1 MTGKIIRFAFVLL
14 TLIIAVSAPVQS
26 APNVD
31 DAIKTDI
38 VVVFNPKIKSVQH
51 SAVALLPFIY
61 NKSDGTE
68 ADFQKTVTEN
78 YRGSFET
85 YFIKTG
91 FDIIDRDQIDKILAE
106 QQFGMSGISRDNQK
120 KIGKLLNADSIVI
133 AQINN
138 YDMVP
143 VTGTDPI
150 SKGQLSPSGDKKYNG
165 YIALTLKA
173 IHVETGVLLWKMN
186 LSATITDMPGN
197 NYTVYYDRALKRI
210 CSEAVDIFIRE
221 YSKLKQGK

>member
-1 MTGKIIRFAFVLL
+1 MVKIIPRSAAVLL
-14 TLIIAVSAPVQS
+14 LAFFAVSTPVDS

-31 DAIKTDI
+31 DAIKTDV
-38 VVVFNPKIKSVQH
+38 VVVFNPKIKGMEH
-51 SAVALLPFIY
+51 TRVAFLPFVY

-68 ADFQKTVTEN
+68 VEFQKTVTEN

-91 FDIIDRDQIDKILAE
+91 FDIIDRDQIDKLLKE
-106 QQFGMSGISRDNQK
+106 QQLSMTGITSNDQK
-120 KIGKLLNADSIVI
+120 RIGKLLNADTIVT

-143 VTGTDPI
+143 VSGTDNVT
-150 SKGQLSPSGDKKYNG
+150 KGLLNPSGDKKYNG

-173 IHVETGVLLWKMN
+173 IHVATGTLIWKMN
-186 LSATITDMPGN
+186 LSATISDMPGN
-197 NYTVYYDRALKRI
+197 NYNVYYDRALKRI
-210 CSEAVDIFIRE
+210 CNDAVEMFLKE
-221 YSKLKQGK
+221 YAALK

>member
-1 MTGKIIRFAFVLL
+1 MIKTIIRFASVLL
-14 TLIIAVSAPVQS
+14 ILFIAVSVSIES
-26 APNVD
+26 APNID

-38 VVVFNPKIKSVQH
+38 VVVFNPKIKTMQH
-51 SAVALLPFIY
+51 ANVALLPFIY

-120 KIGKLLNADSIVI
+120 KIGKLLNADTIVI

-143 VTGTDPI
+143 VSGTDPI

-197 NYTVYYDRALKRI
+197 NYNVYYDRALKLI
-210 CSEAVDIFIRE
+210 CSEGVNLFIRE
-221 YSKLKQGK
+221 YSKMNEGK

>member
-1 MTGKIIRFAFVLL
+1 MIRKTFHLTVLFLIILFVLS
-14 TLIIAVSAPVQS
+14 VPVTS

-91 FDIIDRDQIDKILAE
+91 FDIIDRDQIDKLLAE

-120 KIGKLLNADSIVI
+120 KIGKLLNADTIVI

-173 IHVETGVLLWKMN
+173 IHVETGVLLWKMS

-221 YSKLKQGK
+221 YAKLN

>member
-1 MTGKIIRFAFVLL
+1 MVKIITRSAAGLLLAFCVI
-14 TLIIAVSAPVQS
+14 TTPVDS

-38 VVVFNPKIKSVQH
+38 VVVFNPKIKKMEH
-51 SAVALLPFIY
+51 TKVALLPFVY

-68 ADFQKTVTEN
+68 AEFQKTVTEN

-91 FDIIDRDQIDKILAE
+91 FDIIDRDQIDKLLRE
-106 QQFGMSGISRDNQK
+106 QQLSMTGITSNDQK
-120 KIGKLLNADSIVI
+120 RIGKLLNADTIVT

-143 VTGTDPI
+143 VSGTDTVT
-150 SKGQLSPSGDKKYNG
+150 KGLLNPSGDKKYNG

-173 IHVETGVLLWKMN
+173 IHVGTGTLIWKMN
-186 LSATITDMPGN
+186 LSATIADMPGN
-197 NYTVYYDRALKRI
+197 NYNVYYDRALKRI
-210 CSEAVDIFIRE
+210 CSDAVDMFIKE
-221 YSKLKQGK
+221 YTALK

>member
-1 MTGKIIRFAFVLL
+1 MIRKIFHLSVLFLIILFAFSV
-14 TLIIAVSAPVQS
+14 PVIS
-26 APNVD
+26 APNID

-38 VVVFNPKIKSVQH
+38 VVVFNPKIKSMQH
-51 SAVALLPFIY
+51 TNVALLPFIY

-91 FDIIDRDQIDKILAE
+91 FDIIDRDQIDKLLAE

-120 KIGKLLNADSIVI
+120 KIGKLLNADTIVI

-197 NYTVYYDRALKRI
+197 NYTVYYDRALKLI
-210 CSEAVDIFIRE
+210 CSEAVDMFIRE
-221 YSKLKQGK
+221 YAKLKEGK